1 MNILVHEHGPSYLF
15 SQTQEVV
22 YAITTSIVRK
32 KKKKK
37 KIKYNTITSDLVV
50 YKHQFLIINARVTER
65 LLFALNVLVKSPNSI
80 YIICQF
86 TTFKMM
92 CTCLSQK

>member
-15 SQTQEVV
+15 CQTQEVV

-32 KKKKK
+32 KKKD
-37 KIKYNTITSDLVV
+37 KYNTITSDLVV

-65 LLFALNVLVKSPNSI
+65 SFFALNVLVKSPNSI

>member
-15 SQTQEVV
+15 CQTQEVV
-22 YAITTSIVRK
+22 YAITTSIVR
-32 KKKKK
+32 KK

-65 LLFALNVLVKSPNSI
+65 SFFALNVLVKSPNSNI
-80 YIICQF
+80 YY
-86 TTFKMM
+86 
-92 CTCLSQK
+92 LSIYYI

>member
-15 SQTQEVV
+15 CQTQEVV
-22 YAITTSIVRK
+22 CAITTSIVR

-65 LLFALNVLVKSPNSI
+65 SFFALNVLVKSPNSNI
-80 YIICQF
+80 YY
-86 TTFKMM
+86 
-92 CTCLSQK
+92 LSIYYI